1 MLAALKAHFLS
12 FDTVLIAA
20 SHQSLMELEIGIRSL
35 DMREEKIVPMQGPAS
50 RLQLHMKS
58 DVAILSSL
66 DCWMLEFVLN

>member
-50 RLQLHMKS
+50 RLQL
-58 DVAILSSL
+58 
-66 DCWMLEFVLN
+66 